1 MPAGCEGRFC
11 IDMTED
17 KKPRDD
23 GASPAKDGTDPERVP
38 APQQAPV
45 EYRWSYAE
53 QAAFDGSLRKRKKR
67 FGAAAFVWTMTL
79 AFAVCIGILVG
90 VVALQNR
97 APVGVVTSGSE
108 LTTAE
113 ISARVTPATVLISSL
128 SSTAIEYGTGFFIRQ
143 DGYLLT
149 NSHVVSGAKQVYVTL
164 YSGEQLEAEVL
175 WSSAPDDL
183 AILRVT
189 GRNYPTV
196 TIGNSDTLQVGE
208 RAVAV
213 GNPAGTKC
221 TWSTTQGV
229 ISAVD
234 RIVTEEGANAI
245 VDMTMIQTDTPL
257 NPGNSGGPLCN
268 ARGEVIGVVCRKLN
282 NYESLSFVIPISG
295 AMELVDAYLRTGST
309 DSVQS
314 RVSRVRPT
322 IGIQVTE
329 IKKGEQFLLDYEY
342 VAPADCLLVTA
353 VTAGG
358 PADGKLEAG
367 DLILGIDGQTVH
379 SFDDV
384 KAILYEHR
392 AGDEVTLTVDRLG
405 ERLEITIRFAAA
417 TS

>member
-1 MPAGCEGRFC
+1 
-11 IDMTED
+11 MTED
-17 KKPRDD
+17 RKAPGERV
-23 GASPAKDGTDPERVP
+23 ASPGGAEVPERN
-38 APQQAPV
+38 PV
-45 EYRWSYAE
+45 EYRWSYEE
-53 QAAFDGSLRKRKKR
+53 QAAFDGTVRKRKKKR
-67 FGAAAFVWTMTL
+67 GTAVFAWVMTL

-90 VVALQNR
+90 VLVLQTR
-97 APVGVVTSGSE
+97 LPAAGPGSGGE

-113 ISARVTPATVLISSL
+113 ISARVTPATVLITSTTSSAL
-128 SSTAIEYGTGFFIRQ
+128 EYGTGFFIRQ

-149 NSHVVSGAKQVYVTL
+149 NCHVVKDAVQVHVTL
-164 YSGEQLEAEVL
+164 YSGAERNAEVL
-175 WSSAPDDL
+175 WFSEADDL
-183 AILRVT
+183 AILRIE

-213 GNPAGTKC
+213 GNPAGNKC

-234 RIVTEEGANAI
+234 RIVTEEGATAI
-245 VDMTMIQTDTPL
+245 IDRNLIQTDTPL

-268 ARGEVIGVVCRKLN
+268 ARGEVIGVVCMKLTG
-282 NYESLSFVIPISG
+282 YESLSFVIPISG
-295 AMELVDAYLRTGST
+295 AMELADAYLRTGST

-314 RVSRVRPT
+314 RISRVRPT

-329 IKKGEQFLLDYEY
+329 IGKGETFLIDSDYA
-342 VAPADCLLVTA
+342 APADCLLVTA

-367 DLILGIDGQTVH
+367 DLILGIDSRAVRT
-379 SFDDV
+379 FEDIRE
-384 KAILYEHR
+384 ILYTHR

-405 ERLEITIRFAAA
+405 ERMQIPIRFAAA